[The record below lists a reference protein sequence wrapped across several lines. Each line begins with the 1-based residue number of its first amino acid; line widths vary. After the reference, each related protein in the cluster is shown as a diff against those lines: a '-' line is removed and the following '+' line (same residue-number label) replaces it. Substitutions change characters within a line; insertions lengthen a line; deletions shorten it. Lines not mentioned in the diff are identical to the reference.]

1 MAFLWLSQRLACAN
15 TRWQKARQFSKRLQN
30 QRQGLLV
37 ERYER
42 SMHSGSL
49 GFSTCALSHKEKG
62 FAVLPL
68 LPGVALAENAK
79 QKGGKSYTVL
89 IVSRPHLQAQRPRH
103 PDYVNLTKSS
113 HMHHDTARINTRC
126 LLDKEPVCQ

>member
-37 ERYER
+37 ERYEM

-49 GFSTCALSHKEKG
+49 GLEHEHYHIRKRFRRLAA
-62 FAVLPL
+62 FAMVKSSSVLL
-68 LPGVALAENAK
+68 LRMPSRRA
-79 QKGGKSYTVL
+79 KSYTVL
-89 IVSRPHLQAQRPRH
+89 VVFRPHLQALAAKAP
-103 PDYVNLTKSS
+103 
-113 HMHHDTARINTRC
+113 
-126 LLDKEPVCQ
+126 